1 MNRETEVCVCEK
13 QLNREKDSNKEV
25 TKLCVCVCVC
35 ERESE
40 RVNCMYMSHVRKT
53 EIQCEKTFFQSLYM
67 KEKAGKSIVSKC
79 DFMYGCVLQSM
90 HWI

>member
-1 MNRETEVCVCEK
+1 MRE
-13 QLNREKDSNKEV
+13 R
-25 TKLCVCVCVC
+25 
-35 ERESE
+35 E
-40 RVNCMYMSHVRKT
+40 RVNCMYISYVRKT
-53 EIQCEKTFFQSLYM
+53 EILEEKKFLKSLHM

>member
-1 MNRETEVCVCEK
+1 
-13 QLNREKDSNKEV
+13 
-25 TKLCVCVCVC
+25 
-35 ERESE
+35 
-40 RVNCMYMSHVRKT
+40 MYMSHVRKT